1 MSGDVNLNAYF
12 ERIGF
17 AGSIAPTLATLEALH
32 ALQPAAIPFEN
43 FNSLV
48 GVPVL
53 LDQASL
59 NRKLLA
65 ERRGGYCF
73 ELNLMFLRILV
84 ELGFEA
90 RGHLA
95 GVLWG
100 GHHED
105 RALAPDHALIT
116 VDIGGTTYLA
126 DVGFGGLLLTMP
138 LKLRVGLEQETPLGT
153 YRLTGEDPA
162 LRLELKRHEED
173 WRPVYQ
179 FALDVIDDATYAR
192 INEGL
197 NADPEWFFHH
207 HLVVERAA
215 PSGRLML
222 FDTRLTSIAPDG
234 TRETKTLPSVGEM
247 RETLA
252 TQFNMDLPAFDGLD
266 TALGKILTRSTV
278 AG

>member
-1 MSGDVNLNAYF
+1 MSEDINLNAYF

-17 AGSIAPTLATLEALH
+17 AGSIAPTLATLETLH

-48 GVPVL
+48 GEPVL

-59 NRKLLA
+59 NRKLLT

-84 ELGFEA
+84 DLGFEA
-90 RGHLA
+90 QGHLA
-95 GVLWG
+95 GVLRG
-100 GHHED
+100 GE
-105 RALAPDHALIT
+105 REGELAPDHMMIT

-138 LKLRVGLEQETPLGT
+138 LKLRVGLEQETPLGI

-162 LRLELKRHEED
+162 LRLELKRHDED

-179 FALDVIDDATYAR
+179 FSLDVVDDATYVQV
-192 INEGL
+192 NHGL

-207 HLVVERAA
+207 HLLVERAA
-215 PSGRLML
+215 PSGRLMM
-222 FDTRLTSIAPDG
+222 FDTRLTTIAPGG
-234 TRETKTLPSVGEM
+234 TRETKTLPTVGEM

>member
-1 MSGDVNLNAYF
+1 MSEDVNLNAYF

-32 ALQPAAIPFEN
+32 ALQPASIPFEN

-53 LDQASL
+53 LDQQSL
-59 NRKLLA
+59 NRKLLG

-95 GVLWG
+95 GVLRG
-100 GHHED
+100 GDED
-105 RALAPDHALIT
+105 NDLAPNHMLIT
-116 VDIGGTTYLA
+116 VDISGTTYLA
-126 DVGFGGLLLTMP
+126 DVGFGGQLLTMP
-138 LKLRVGLEQETPLGT
+138 LKLRVGLEQETPLGV

-162 LRLELKRHEED
+162 LRLEFKRDEED

-179 FALDVIDDATYAR
+179 FALDVIEEATYAR
-192 INEGL
+192 INAGL

-207 HLVVERAA
+207 HLLVERAA
-215 PSGRLML
+215 PAGRLML
-222 FDTRLTSIAPDG
+222 YDTRLTSIAPDG
-234 TRETKTLPSVGEM
+234 ARETKTLPTVGEM

-252 TQFNMDLPAFDGLD
+252 TMFNMDLPAFEGLD

-278 AG
+278 GG

>member
-1 MSGDVNLNAYF
+1 MSEDVNLNAYF

-32 ALQPAAIPFEN
+32 VLQPASIPFEN

-48 GVPVL
+48 GIPVP

-59 NRKLLA
+59 NRKLLS

-84 ELGFEA
+84 DLGFEA
-90 RGHLA
+90 RAHLA
-95 GVLWG
+95 SVLRDS
-100 GHHED
+100 ED
-105 RALAPDHALIT
+105 QGTSPPSHMLIT
-116 VDIGGTTYLA
+116 VDISGTTYLA
-126 DVGFGGLLLTMP
+126 DVGFGGLLQTVP
-138 LKLRVGLEQETPLGT
+138 LKLRTGVEQETPLGT

-173 WRPVYQ
+173 WRPVYR
-179 FALDVIDDATYAR
+179 FALDAVDEATYVQV
-192 INEGL
+192 NDEL

-207 HLVVERAA
+207 HLLVERAA
-215 PSGRLML
+215 PSGRLMM
-222 FDTRLTSIAPDG
+222 FDTRLTNIAPDG
-234 TRETKTLPSVGEM
+234 TRETKTLPTVGEM

-252 TQFNMDLPAFDGLD
+252 TMFNMDLPTFEGLD

-278 AG
+278 GG